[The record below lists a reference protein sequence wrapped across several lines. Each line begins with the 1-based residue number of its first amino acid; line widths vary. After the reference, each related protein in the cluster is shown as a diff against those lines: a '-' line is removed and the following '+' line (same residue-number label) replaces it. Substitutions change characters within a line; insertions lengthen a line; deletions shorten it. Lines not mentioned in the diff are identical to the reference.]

1 MKVDPKLVKE
11 FLVNRISEEVEARV
25 ESDVPEE
32 AADDD
37 LARRG
42 YLARAVETELFEPA
56 RAPMPW
62 LAEVLEGREPAE
74 VGRELA
80 GNDPAGKPDPP
91 NGTWRV
97 PGPGGHVRYFVTL
110 EALAKLGLVQAGDR
124 DALERRWL
132 FGFYLRCCEE
142 VAESGR

>member
-42 YLARAVETELFEPA
+42 YLARLVETELFEPA
-56 RAPMPW
+56 RKPMPW
-62 LAEVLEGREPAE
+62 LAELLDGHESADVS
-74 VGRELA
+74 RELVES
-80 GNDPAGKPDPP
+80 DPSGKPDPP
-91 NGTWRV
+91 AGNWRV

-110 EALAKLGLVQAGDR
+110 EALAKLGLVQAGER
-124 DALERRWL
+124 EALERRWL
-132 FGFYLRCCEE
+132 VGFYLRCCEE